1 MVASVW
7 TVMDVPLHH
16 SSAVAPDLGSR
27 QIGWRADGVDMQST
41 SVLFPEAGPTYQE
54 IVNILLGDGS
64 MRHPLQEHLQVV
76 LSTRNLRH
84 QSLHLK
90 NR

>member
-1 MVASVW
+1 
-7 TVMDVPLHH
+7 
-16 SSAVAPDLGSR
+16 
-27 QIGWRADGVDMQST
+27 MQST
-41 SVLFPEAGPTYQE
+41 YVLFLEAGPTYQK

-64 MRHPLQEHLQVV
+64 MRHPLQEYLQVV